1 MMFAVAAI
9 QPADYSVGNSFPM
22 SQKVANCA
30 DVTMLLTFRTKQEQ
44 MPKPE
49 RVRDPIHDLIQ
60 FKRSGLEACCWEV
73 VKSRPFQRL
82 RRIKQLGFS
91 EMTFPGATHSRL
103 AHSLGVFNTARQLTS
118 VIRDL
123 KETGFDS
130 MAADAA
136 IAAALVHDIGHGPF
150 SHAFETAT
158 EMAGIG
164 ADHEDWTVRIIQE
177 TPVRDALEAVTPG
190 FSSRVAK
197 IIGSDGPAD
206 IYCSIVSS
214 QFDAD
219 RLDYMRRDRLMTGSQ
234 HAAIDFTWLLANL
247 EIGRVNVG
255 QDDKFIREAE
265 TFVLG
270 PKSVMAGE
278 AYVLGLFQ
286 LYPTVYLHKATRG
299 AECIFSALLTYVFR
313 AIMSDDWKSTGLPEN
328 HPLVSFAKDPS
339 SVENYL
345 RLDDSVIL
353 GSLPLL
359 QGGAISVVAEFATRL
374 LDRKLFQCCDVTKKA
389 AAWAHSRMPDDK
401 DIEKRRELARTA
413 EAKVRE
419 LVRERGLADL
429 PSGGPIML
437 KDDAERNPYKQM
449 NAAAAALNR
458 IWVKGEDGALHDL
471 GQLSDVVKSL
481 VPFRA
486 YRLYYGNDSGREA
499 VDGLLREAF
508 T

>member
-1 MMFAVAAI
+1 
-9 QPADYSVGNSFPM
+9 
-22 SQKVANCA
+22 
-30 DVTMLLTFRTKQEQ
+30 

-60 FKRSGLEACCWEV
+60 FGGSGLEASCWEV
-73 VKSRPFQRL
+73 VKTRPFQRL

-118 VIRDL
+118 VVKTI
-123 KETGFDS
+123 KGGGGFDS
-130 MAADAA
+130 IAADAA
-136 IAAALVHDIGHGPF
+136 VAAALVHDIGHGPF
-150 SHAFETAT
+150 SHAFEAAT
-158 EMAGIG
+158 EMAGVG
-164 ADHEDWTVRIIQE
+164 VDHEEWTVRIIQE
-177 TPVRDALEAVTPG
+177 TPVRDALESVTPG
-190 FSSRVAK
+190 FSDRVAK
-197 IIGSDGPAD
+197 IIGSDGPTN

-247 EIGRVNVG
+247 EIGRVQIG

-286 LYPTVYLHKATRG
+286 LYPTVYLHKTTRG

-313 AIMSDDWKSTGLPEN
+313 AIIDGCSASTGLPEA
-328 HPLVSFAKDPS
+328 HPLVRFVKDS
-339 SVENYL
+339 ASVENYL
-345 RLDDSVIL
+345 KLDDSVVL

-359 QGGAISVVAEFATRL
+359 QDSKIAIVADLATRL
-374 LDRKLFQCCDVTKKA
+374 LDRRFFKCCDITKKA
-389 AAWAHSRMPDDK
+389 AAWAHSRLPDDK
-401 DIEKRRELARTA
+401 DMEKRRELARTK
-413 EAKVRE
+413 EARVRE
-419 LVRERGLADL
+419 LVIEQGLTKLQAD
-429 PSGGPIML
+429 GPIVL
-437 KDDAERNPYKQM
+437 KDDAQRNPYKKVDS
-449 NAAAAALNR
+449 ADAALNR

-471 GQLSDVVKSL
+471 GHLSDIVKAL
-481 VPFRA
+481 VPFKA
-486 YRLYYGNDSGREA
+486 YRLYYGSDSGQQA
-499 VDGLLREAF
+499 VEGLLKEVLQ
-508 T
+508 